1 MQLKQQSLHHQRHHV
16 QLTKFMTLVEQ
27 LVLKLVTAHHLLAL
41 SSAFLAVGVQVDLL
55 DMKALVLRE
64 NLVQVRRSDIFL
76 FSNFWIEN
84 IICLRYCAAYQIS
97 QCIVLFP
104 VESLYGIAGNGWG
117 EGGGEGW
124 IEQQAR
130 LQQWEKRLE
139 KKSSQR
145 LSANDC
151 K

>member
-64 NLVQVRRSDIFL
+64 NLVQVSRSDFFL
-76 FSNFWIEN
+76 FSNF
-84 IICLRYCAAYQIS
+84 
-97 QCIVLFP
+97 
-104 VESLYGIAGNGWG
+104 
-117 EGGGEGW
+117 
-124 IEQQAR
+124 
-130 LQQWEKRLE
+130 
-139 KKSSQR
+139 
-145 LSANDC
+145 
-151 K
+151 

>member
-64 NLVQVRRSDIFL
+64 NLVQVSRSDFFCSVISEL
-76 FSNFWIEN
+76 RIS
-84 IICLRYCAAYQIS
+84 CSLRYCAAYQIS

-117 EGGGEGW
+117 RGGGGGV
-124 IEQQAR
+124 
-130 LQQWEKRLE
+130 
-139 KKSSQR
+139 
-145 LSANDC
+145 N
-151 K
+151 